1 MPRGKKEVTF
11 TKKEMKDTLLNCR
24 SFTTDQVRMA
34 VQEACNRE
42 NIEAETAQRIAAT
55 LETIVSNSFSKI
67 MASSGV

>member
-42 NIEAETAQRIAAT
+42 N
-55 LETIVSNSFSKI
+55 KI
-67 MASSGV
+67 GRRV